1 MRIEQEHI
9 EEAVDAIA
17 DSLALLE
24 LPSTDFEQMMEAM
37 NIDPEA
43 SLHLFDVLSNLQ
55 NFEQEQQIS
64 FAFTAGVIS
73 ARKAMTEVET

>member
-9 EEAVDAIA
+9 DEAVDAIA

-24 LPSTDFEQMMEAM
+24 LPSPDFDQMMDAM

-43 SLHLFDVLSNLQ
+43 SLHLFGVLADLQ
-55 NFEQEQQIS
+55 NFDQEQQIS
-64 FAFTAGVIS
+64 FAFVAGVIS